1 MANILVGRSRG
12 CILSTPLPALDPNY
26 DFSELPLRLYE
37 SLTDPQRAVYDS
49 TSRFKLL
56 CSGRRFGKTYLCITR
71 LINWAIEKPGSLN
84 WYVTANYRMAK
95 QIAWRQL
102 RQMVPTE
109 VFLSKNEAEL
119 TIELLLD
126 YIIND
131 TEPES
136 KTRDQYAQQFKKLC
150 VVNDIGGIKRFDPF
164 LGKYKPKARTK
175 KDENKLLELIELVR
189 PNKKN
194 DVAPPHTDKHIGGI
208 YRESN
213 IRFLS
218 LWVPLNEIG
227 CKESLALARSSHNK
241 SHPKSEL
248 TESNGKLSICYKES
262 YFNKFKI
269 VRPRLQLGQ
278 GIVFDGNILHGG
290 AYNSLNSTR
299 VSIEIRFYPKNLI
312 ESLYK

>member
-1 MANILVGRSRG
+1 MNYKLDGFKVIDIFNQSEIELILHT
-12 CILSTPLPALDPNY
+12 I
-26 DFSELPLRLYE
+26 F
-37 SLTDPQRAVYDS
+37 
-49 TSRFKLL
+49 
-56 CSGRRFGKTYLCITR
+56 
-71 LINWAIEKPGSLN
+71 
-84 WYVTANYRMAK
+84 K
-95 QIAWRQL
+95 QIKISIIESIDQHDLNFLYKYEKQNLHDLIVSSPKRYINLPQIIIRKIESNKQL
-102 RQMVPTE
+102 NQLWT
-109 VFLSKNEAEL
+109 
-119 TIELLLD
+119 D
-126 YIIND
+126 YSNQKYMIFWTGN
-131 TEPES
+131 
-136 KTRDQYAQQFKKLC
+136 
-150 VVNDIGGIKRFDPF
+150 IK
-164 LGKYKPKARTK
+164 
-175 KDENKLLELIELVR
+175 NKLFEKNAAGFRLVR